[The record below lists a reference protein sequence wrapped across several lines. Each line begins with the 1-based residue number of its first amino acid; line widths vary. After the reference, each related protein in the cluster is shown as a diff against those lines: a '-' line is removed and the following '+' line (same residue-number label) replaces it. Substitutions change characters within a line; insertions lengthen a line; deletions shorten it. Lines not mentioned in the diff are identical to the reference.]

1 MWNIYIL
8 RCNDDTLYIGIT
20 NNIERRLKEH
30 ASGKR
35 GAKYLKG
42 RQPFS
47 LVFSHQIQEKG
58 QALKL
63 EHHLKKLPKD
73 KKEYFLSNPNELRD
87 FIDVLIAE

>member
-73 KKEYFLSNPNELRD
+73 KKEYFLRNPNELRD
-87 FIDVLIAE
+87 FIDAFIAE

>member
-8 RCNDDTLYIGIT
+8 RCNDDSLCIGIT
-20 NNIERRLKEH
+20 NDLVRRQREH

-42 RQPFS
+42 KQPFS
-47 LVFSHQIQEKG
+47 LVFSHEIQEKG
-58 QALKL
+58 RALKL
-63 EHHLKKLPKD
+63 EYHLKKLPKD

-87 FIDVLIAE
+87 FIDVFIAE

>member
-47 LVFSHQIQEKG
+47 LVFFHQIQEKG

-87 FIDVLIAE
+87 FIDIFIAE